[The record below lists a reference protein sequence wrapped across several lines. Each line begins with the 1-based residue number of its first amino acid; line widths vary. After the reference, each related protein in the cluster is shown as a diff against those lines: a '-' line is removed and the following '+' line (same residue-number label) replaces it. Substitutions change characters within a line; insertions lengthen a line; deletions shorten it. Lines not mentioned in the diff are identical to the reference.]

1 MLQFDWEVRMAEAGI
16 GVDIVEISRMER
28 IMRVT
33 PSFITRMFSEEER
46 AYCDASARP
55 AAHYACRFAA
65 REAVLKSL
73 GTGFGQE
80 GVGRTD
86 VCTTR
91 DANGK
96 PVALLSGGAKAV
108 ADRLGVQEVAISL
121 SFTGDLAIANALA
134 ITPAAR
140 PKPKEDKVSERQ
152 VIAQSFREARSVLDE
167 LERVQD
173 FEAAGLFPREV
184 DDLPESSQTE
194 RE

>member
-1 MLQFDWEVRMAEAGI
+1 MADAGI
-16 GVDIVEISRMER
+16 GVDIVEVARMER

-33 PSFITRMFSEEER
+33 PSFITRMFTDEER

-80 GVGRTD
+80 GVGRND
-86 VCTTR
+86 ICTSR
-91 DANGK
+91 NSNGK
-96 PVALLSGGAKAV
+96 PIAVLSGGAKAV

-134 ITPAAR
+134 ITPETR
-140 PKPKEDKVSERQ
+140 PKPREDKVSERQ
-152 VIAQSFREARSVLDE
+152 VIARSFREARSVLDE

-173 FEAAGLFPREV
+173 IEVAESLSLQFEDSSV
-184 DDLPESSQTE
+184 STQPEKE
-194 RE
+194 